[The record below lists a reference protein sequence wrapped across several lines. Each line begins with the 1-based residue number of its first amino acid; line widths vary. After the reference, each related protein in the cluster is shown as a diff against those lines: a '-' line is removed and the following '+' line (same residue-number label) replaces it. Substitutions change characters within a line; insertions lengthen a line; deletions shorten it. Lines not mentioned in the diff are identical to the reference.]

1 MDLSMTER
9 EQQEFLAGKHIG
21 VLAVQRRS
29 GPPLAVPMWYGYR
42 PGGDVVLWTDGED
55 TLKGRLIRKTG
66 AFTLVVQNED
76 PPYRYVSVSGPVT
89 AWEEATVEAA
99 FPVAARYLPEQQA
112 REFVEAF
119 NPGHVIIRMTPDR
132 WRSIDYGKTSN
143 VLTDRDGTHLQE
155 HVRLAQRGRGRGPA
169 ADG

>member
-21 VLAVQRRS
+21 VLALHRRS
-29 GPPLAVPMWYGYR
+29 GPPLAVPMWYGYE
-42 PGGDVVLWTDGED
+42 PGGDVLLWTDGED
-55 TLKGRLIRKTG
+55 TLKGRLIKKNG
-66 AFTLVVQNED
+66 AFTLVVQNEE

-99 FPVAARYLPEQQA
+99 YSVASRYLPERQA

-119 NPGHVIIRMTPDR
+119 NAGHVIIRMTPDR
-132 WRSIDYGKTSN
+132 WRSVDYGKTSN
-143 VLTDRDGTHLQE
+143 VLTDREGTRLRE
-155 HVRLAQRGRGRGPA
+155 HVQTARRGRGR
-169 ADG
+169 D

>member
-1 MDLSMTER
+1 MTEH
-9 EQQEFLAGKHIG
+9 EQQEFLAAKHIG
-21 VLAVQRRS
+21 VLAVRRRN

-42 PGGDVVLWTDGED
+42 PGGDVLLWTDGED
-55 TLKGRLIRKTG
+55 TLKGRLIKKNG

-99 FPVAARYLPEQQA
+99 LSVAARYLPERQA

-132 WRSIDYGKTSN
+132 WRSVDYGKTSN
-143 VLTDRDGTHLQE
+143 VLTDQEGVRLQE
-155 HVRLAQRGRGRGPA
+155 HVQTARRGRGRG
-169 ADG
+169 